1 MKTTTMKMSLG
12 SLVVC
17 FAFGAWA
24 DGATVSDVTVH
35 QRWPWS
41 RLVDIDYTLAC
52 DPTQRV
58 DIAVNAY
65 NGSEA
70 LALPL
75 SALSGDL
82 YNVKQGFRRIV
93 LDPTQTAYTNDP
105 LTQFSVSVDAT
116 VPLYMIVD
124 LTKAAGTVGQVIYL
138 GESDLASGAYGAV
151 ATNFVSG
158 VGSIAWMGLTN
169 EVAYMTDKL
178 VMRRV
183 RAGAFTMGGESD
195 ITGAGT
201 TNVTLTHDFYVGVFE
216 VTQRQWELI
225 KGNRPSY
232 YTNLT
237 CYAARPVEQVSY
249 NDIRGTSSQGGG
261 GWPTNSSVYAQS
273 FLGKLRAKTGISGF
287 DLPTAAQAEY
297 ACRAG
302 TTTFYHDGIVM
313 AVPTGADAE
322 SNAQINALGRY
333 RNNGGGYQATQN
345 VSASAATTT
354 VGNYRPN
361 AWGVFDTHGNVYEWC
376 LDWYSIQPSGGT
388 DPSGELTN
396 AGGYRTL
403 RGGGYQSN
411 ASTARSARRLDRT
424 PVTTGSDYGFR
435 LVITLP

>member
-1 MKTTTMKMSLG
+1 MVLG
-12 SLVVC
+12 SLAVC

-24 DGATVSDVTVH
+24 DGATVSDVTVR

-58 DIAVNAY
+58 DVTVSAC
-65 NGSEA
+65 NGSQA
-70 LALPL
+70 LFLPADSL
-75 SALSGDL
+75 GGDL
-82 YNVKQGFRRIV
+82 YNVGQGFRRIV
-93 LDPTQTAYTNDP
+93 VDPMKTAYTNEP
-105 LTQFSVSVDAT
+105 LTQFSVDVRPASSSNF
-116 VPLYMIVD
+116 LYMIVN
-124 LTKAAGTVGQVIYL
+124 LTKSFGEIGQIAYL
-138 GESDLASGAYGAV
+138 TESDLAGGQYGTV
-151 ATNFVSG
+151 ATNFVNG
-158 VGSIAWMGLTN
+158 VASIAWTGVTN
-169 EVAYMTDKL
+169 DIAYMTDKL

-183 RAGAFTMGGESD
+183 RAGSFTMGGESD

-201 TNVTLTHDFYVGVFE
+201 TNVALTHDFFVGVFE

-225 KGNRPSY
+225 KGNRPSF

-237 CYAARPVEQVSY
+237 CYAARPVERVSY
-249 NDIRGTSSQGGG
+249 NDIRGTSAQGGG
-261 GWPTNSSVYAQS
+261 GWPTNSGIYAQS
-273 FLGKLRAKTGISGF
+273 FLGKLRTQTGIGGF
-287 DLPTAAQAEY
+287 DLPTAAQAEC

-302 TTTFYHDGIVM
+302 TATFYHDGIEGI
-313 AVPTGADAE
+313 PSGAETE
-322 SNAQINALGRY
+322 SNSRIAVLGRY
-333 RNNGGGYQATQN
+333 RNNGGGFESQATQD
-345 VSASAATTT
+345 VSVATGTAT

-376 LDWYSIQPSGGT
+376 LDWYSTQPSGGT
-388 DPSGELTN
+388 DPSGELAN
-396 AGGYRTL
+396 ASGCRTL